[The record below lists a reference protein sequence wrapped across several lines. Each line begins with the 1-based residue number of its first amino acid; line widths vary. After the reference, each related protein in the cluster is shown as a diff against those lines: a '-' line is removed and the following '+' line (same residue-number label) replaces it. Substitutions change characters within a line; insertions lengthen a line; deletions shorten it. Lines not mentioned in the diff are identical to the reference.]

1 MDLKKYLHT
10 EFETYPQLFREV
22 VAFLSKDDVVKNVM
36 SAYRE
41 HKGLILSEIDSKS
54 GTRYVFENKDGITS
68 GEPQKHPAIA
78 YWQLMSKKELLSL
91 SFMPPILKNDIYLSR
106 TKRWLVLPE
115 SDALD
120 VFSDWV
126 SNMNWVKKVWSVHK
140 KTNDYKLLSEE
151 DAFYVEAIGVLIDT
165 LRKQAVLMIGAIGG
179 DIKSLSGT
187 IKEKELLVA
196 EERERYFD
204 LFSNKLTSDFRNYF
218 QKSML
223 PAG

>member
-1 MDLKKYLHT
+1 
-10 EFETYPQLFREV
+10 
-22 VAFLSKDDVVKNVM
+22 
-36 SAYRE
+36 
-41 HKGLILSEIDSKS
+41 
-54 GTRYVFENKDGITS
+54 
-68 GEPQKHPAIA
+68 
-78 YWQLMSKKELLSL
+78 MSKKELLSL

-196 EERERYFD
+196 KERERYFD
-204 LFSNKLTSDFRNYF
+204 LFSNKLTPDFRNYF

-223 PAG
+223 PVG